1 MKRKHNV
8 KRGTR
13 RLAAALGA
21 LMAAVCLVP
30 FAGRKENVRSSAET
44 YAVDGIGF
52 SVNVF
57 KHEYGEFDSQ
67 FSILDGD
74 YIVSGEMPVTKFDGF
89 GGTFNG
95 GKSYKTYAALAKD
108 VSSDY
113 HFSHA
118 DLNGAYAFLAEADKA
133 FGGVLSIGQEREP
146 WDSAFYF
153 WKERM
158 VSFYTLRL
166 DNSNGFFIDYYKDH
180 LNPYFLFALEQI
192 RTGEIGYEE
201 FFDSYGTHLVT
212 EVTYGLRTVGYYGAF
227 CQGGYLDETAR
238 QQLHESAESAYDAYA
253 EGKEGFWNL
262 PENVVEKYNLSTVGS
277 FRKLGE
283 TSAEENGETRIRY
296 EDLLPLY
303 NALPE
308 TYADLA
314 EPMKAAFAEYA
325 AAHTKLYENSV
336 KKERVEIR
344 VPQSK
349 NVPYAGIAIQKM
361 LVTIAGG
368 VTFSI
373 YAVCAVVLVA
383 ASVLRRC
390 RSRRE
395 KTDTRP
401 PRSK

>member
-1 MKRKHNV
+1 MLKTKLLRAIMILPPSGGEENMKRKHNV

-13 RLAAALGA
+13 RLAAVLGA

-133 FGGVLSIGQEREP
+133 FGGVLSIGQETEP

-166 DNSNGFFIDYYKDH
+166 VILIGF
-180 LNPYFLFALEQI
+180 
-192 RTGEIGYEE
+192 
-201 FFDSYGTHLVT
+201 
-212 EVTYGLRTVGYYGAF
+212 
-227 CQGGYLDETAR
+227 
-238 QQLHESAESAYDAYA
+238 
-253 EGKEGFWNL
+253 
-262 PENVVEKYNLSTVGS
+262 LSTIIKTIS
-277 FRKLGE
+277 IPIFF
-283 TSAEENGETRIRY
+283 
-296 EDLLPLY
+296 LLW
-303 NALPE
+303 
-308 TYADLA
+308 
-314 EPMKAAFAEYA
+314 
-325 AAHTKLYENSV
+325 
-336 KKERVEIR
+336 
-344 VPQSK
+344 SK
-349 NVPYAGIAIQKM
+349 
-361 LVTIAGG
+361 
-368 VTFSI
+368 
-373 YAVCAVVLVA
+373 
-383 ASVLRRC
+383 
-390 RSRRE
+390 
-395 KTDTRP
+395 
-401 PRSK
+401 

>member
-133 FGGVLSIGQEREP
+133 FGGVLSIGRETEP

-166 DNSNGFFIDYYKDH
+166 DNSNGFFIDCYKDH

-238 QQLHESAESAYDAYA
+238 QQLHESAERAYDAYA
-253 EGKEGFWNL
+253 EGKEEFWNL
-262 PENVVEKYNLSTVGS
+262 PENVVEN
-277 FRKLGE
+277 
-283 TSAEENGETRIRY
+283 
-296 EDLLPLY
+296 
-303 NALPE
+303 
-308 TYADLA
+308 
-314 EPMKAAFAEYA
+314 
-325 AAHTKLYENSV
+325 
-336 KKERVEIR
+336 
-344 VPQSK
+344 
-349 NVPYAGIAIQKM
+349 
-361 LVTIAGG
+361 
-368 VTFSI
+368 
-373 YAVCAVVLVA
+373 
-383 ASVLRRC
+383 
-390 RSRRE
+390 
-395 KTDTRP
+395 
-401 PRSK
+401 

>member
-1 MKRKHNV
+1 M
-8 KRGTR
+8 
-13 RLAAALGA
+13 
-21 LMAAVCLVP
+21 
-30 FAGRKENVRSSAET
+30 RSSAET

-133 FGGVLSIGQEREP
+133 FGGVLSIGRETEP

-166 DNSNGFFIDYYKDH
+166 DNSNGFFIDCYKDH

-192 RTGEIGYEE
+192 RTRR
-201 FFDSYGTHLVT
+201 DR
-212 EVTYGLRTVGYYGAF
+212 LRGIFRFLRHASGD
-227 CQGGYLDETAR
+227 GGYLRIANGGLLR
-238 QQLHESAESAYDAYA
+238 SFLSGGLFGRNGASAT
-253 EGKEGFWNL
+253 
-262 PENVVEKYNLSTVGS
+262 P
-277 FRKLGE
+277 
-283 TSAEENGETRIRY
+283 
-296 EDLLPLY
+296 
-303 NALPE
+303 
-308 TYADLA
+308 
-314 EPMKAAFAEYA
+314 
-325 AAHTKLYENSV
+325 
-336 KKERVEIR
+336 
-344 VPQSK
+344 
-349 NVPYAGIAIQKM
+349 
-361 LVTIAGG
+361 
-368 VTFSI
+368 
-373 YAVCAVVLVA
+373 
-383 ASVLRRC
+383 
-390 RSRRE
+390 
-395 KTDTRP
+395 
-401 PRSK
+401 